1 MESVKI
7 ALMEHMPILQ
17 QELVF
22 LVLPPAQTA
31 LAVVIVQ
38 DAILAIIFMHI
49 NAYQMFQY
57 VR

>member
-22 LVLPPAQTA
+22 LVLPPAQIA
-31 LAVVIVQ
+31 LAVAIVQ

>member
-31 LAVVIVQ
+31 LEVVIVQ
-38 DAILAIIFMHI
+38 AAILAIIFMHI